1 MSSATAF
8 PWPDIGSS
16 DRVPRFDLYRLPGN
30 EGHVVDVQSDHASGQ
45 VATRIVAPLIPVAEL
60 DALISDLNPVVAIDG
75 SDHAFLAQSLA
86 TLTRAELGAPVAN
99 LDRHHDAF
107 VRALDIALTGF

>member
-1 MSSATAF
+1 MSSGMAC
-8 PWPDIGSS
+8 PWPSTGSS

-30 EGHVVDVQSDHASGQ
+30 EGYVVDVQSDHASGQ
-45 VATRIVAPLIPVAEL
+45 VATRIVAPLIPVRAL
-60 DALISDLNPVVAIDG
+60 DAVISELNPVVAIDG
-75 SDHAFLAQSLA
+75 QDHAFVAQSLA
-86 TLTRAELGAPVAN
+86 TLTRAELGAPVAS